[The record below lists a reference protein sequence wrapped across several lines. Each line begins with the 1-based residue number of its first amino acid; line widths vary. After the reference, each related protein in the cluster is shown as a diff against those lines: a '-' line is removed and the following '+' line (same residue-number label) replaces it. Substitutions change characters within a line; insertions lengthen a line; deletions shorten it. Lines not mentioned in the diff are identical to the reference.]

1 MLGTVAFAENLV
13 ICSTRCVQTYTFMLE
28 SHNLCRRQQTKFQ
41 QTSAARRCSF
51 IGWIKKPWHYTE
63 CFQPSSYDPFCYSSP
78 THTHLSIFATCN
90 NSYSCTGYVQVI
102 KSKIINL
109 PNIQNQFPQAVCW
122 IVYTAGQRTGI
133 TRFSLI
139 FVVGGSVPQ
148 PCVCSHL
155 TRVFICTFLFTTRG
169 AQVALPKPAG
179 FFLGG

>member
-41 QTSAARRCSF
+41 QTSAAHRCSF
-51 IGWIKKPWHYTE
+51 IGWMKKPWHNTE

-122 IVYTAGQRTGI
+122 IMYTAGQRTGI

-155 TRVFICTFLFTTRG
+155 TRVFICTFLLQLEELRLLFWN
-169 AQVALPKPAG
+169 Q
-179 FFLGG
+179 